1 MIKKTITYTDFN
13 DDLVTEDFYFHIK
26 KSVLLENMDI
36 KEELQELQN
45 RMTAEDRTAENLT
58 EDRTAENLTED
69 RTAENLTEEEIQLLL
84 DLVKRLIKLSYGIR
98 SEDGKKHRQTPE
110 IWDDFYDS
118 AAYDAIL
125 FQMFQEKGKAM
136 EFLGGIMPKDLME
149 EAEAEMRKQPQDRLP
164 KAKPVENATIEAVES
179 PEETPVTEVT
189 EEDREE
195 RIARLKAELAG
206 LDVSDQPQ
214 H

>member
-13 DDLVTEDFYFHIK
+13 DDTVTEDFYFHIK
-26 KSVLLENMDI
+26 KSTLVENLDL
-36 KEELQELQN
+36 KVTLQKLQDQL
-45 RMTAEDRTAENLT
+45 TAEDRTVENLT
-58 EDRTAENLTED
+58 EDEVLE
-69 RTAENLTEEEIQLLL
+69 LLG
-84 DLVKRLIKLSYGIR
+84 LVKRLMELSYGIR
-98 SEDGKKHRQTPE
+98 SEDGKQHRQSKE
-110 IWDDFYDS
+110 IWDNFKDS

-125 FQMFQEKGKAM
+125 FQMFQEKGHALA
-136 EFLGGIMPKDLME
+136 FLGGIMPKDLME
-149 EAEAEMRKQPQDRLP
+149 EAEAELRKQPQDRLP
-164 KAKPVENATIEAVES
+164 KHAPAKTESVETVSAPDES
-179 PEETPVTEVT
+179 PATEIT

>member
-13 DDLVTEDFYFHIK
+13 DDAVTEDFYFHIK
-26 KSVLLENMDI
+26 KSTLVENLDL
-36 KEELQELQN
+36 KDTLQKLQDQL
-45 RMTAEDRTAENLT
+45 TAEDRTVENLT
-58 EDRTAENLTED
+58 D
-69 RTAENLTEEEIQLLL
+69 EEVMQLLG
-84 DLVKRLIKLSYGIR
+84 LVKRLMQLSYGIR
-98 SEDGKKHRQTPE
+98 SEDGKQHRQSEE
-110 IWDDFYDS
+110 IWNDFKDS

-125 FQMFQEKGKAM
+125 FQMFQEKGQALA
-136 EFLGGIMPKDLME
+136 FLSGIMPKDLME

-164 KAKPVENATIEAVES
+164 KAKSAETQTVEAVES

>member
-13 DDLVTEDFYFHIK
+13 DDTVTEDFYFHIK
-26 KSVLLENMDI
+26 KSTLVENLDL
-36 KEELQELQN
+36 KDTLQKLQDQL
-45 RMTAEDRTAENLT
+45 TAEDRTV
-58 EDRTAENLTED
+58 
-69 RTAENLTEEEIQLLL
+69 ENLTEEEVMQLLG
-84 DLVKRLIKLSYGIR
+84 LVKRLMQLAYGIR
-98 SEDGKKHRQTPE
+98 SEDGKQHRQSEE
-110 IWDDFYDS
+110 IWNDFKDS

-125 FQMFQEKGKAM
+125 FQMFQEKGQALA
-136 EFLGGIMPKDLME
+136 FLSGIMPKDLME

-164 KAKPVENATIEAVES
+164 KAKPAEAATIEAVES
-179 PEETPVTEVT
+179 PEESPVTEVT